1 MLGDQEGSVP
11 LEKLQRTVYVFDLE
25 VVSFD
30 GKVIKF
36 VCKVSK
42 GTYIR
47 VLAQKFVEQLGTA
60 GHVQTLCRTESSFLK
75 LTDCIELPKLLH
87 HLETGGSIDSYLVP
101 TSRVS
106 LNLPRISVL
115 LESDQERLMHGQK
128 LVLKK
133 GEDVKGSF
141 LFLKEELNFSN
152 SKEFLLQDEKGFLF
166 AIGDVIR
173 AGANFYLKVKKGLL

>member
-1 MLGDQEGSVP
+1 MCLRKNLLSN
-11 LEKLQRTVYVFDLE
+11 
-25 VVSFD
+25 
-30 GKVIKF
+30 
-36 VCKVSK
+36 
-42 GTYIR
+42 
-47 VLAQKFVEQLGTA
+47 LGTA
-60 GHVQTLCRTESSFLK
+60 GHVQTLCRTESSFIK

-141 LFLKEELNFSN
+141 LFLKEELNFSPIVKN
-152 SKEFLLQDEKGFLF
+152 FYYRMRKAFCLLLVMLYVPE
-166 AIGDVIR
+166 
-173 AGANFYLKVKKGLL
+173 NFYLKVKRDYYER